1 MAFGKTKGIMMPE
14 TTEYIYRISPVRI
27 ELLTSGPT
35 ETEEA
40 ILAEHFAYLKKLTD
54 NGIVALAGRTLTTDS
69 SSFGIVILK
78 NVSEQEARNIM
89 NGDPAVFHT
98 IMTAKLF
105 PFRIA
110 LVSDR

>member
-1 MAFGKTKGIMMPE
+1 MPE
-14 TTEYIYRISPVRI
+14 IAEYIYRISPVRI

-35 ETEEA
+35 EAEEA
-40 ILAEHFAYLKKLTD
+40 ILTEHFAYLEKLTKE
-54 NGIVALAGRTLTTDS
+54 GIVALAGRTLTTDT

-78 NVSEQEARNIM
+78 NVSEQAARRIM
-89 NGDPAVFHT
+89 NEDPAVFHN

-110 LVSDR
+110 LLSES